1 MVNKL
6 VYSVI
11 AILFI
16 LGVAIFFRVEFKY
29 MMVLNNRGSEVL
41 SLIKKANK
49 EPLKAGETME
59 DRIAVI
65 GEQAGVRFATDY
77 LIMENSLF
85 KSCKTECLKKAEFFK
100 SYIKLISQIKI
111 KKLWVVA
118 RTIMKASVSYL
129 IQEREEN
136 QFLNNFTSKREWIT
150 ENYEKIPSYE
160 LKELALSLTQAIDAK
175 VMEIKKK

>member
-6 VYSVI
+6 VISTLV
-11 AILFI
+11 ILFV
-16 LGVAIFFRVEFKY
+16 LGAAIYFRVEFKY
-29 MMVLNNRGSEVL
+29 MMVLNNRGSLIL
-41 SLIKKANK
+41 SLLKKADK
-49 EPLKAGETME
+49 DPLKPGESAE
-59 DRIAVI
+59 ERIAAI
-65 GEQAGVRFATDY
+65 GDSSGVKFATDY

-85 KSCKTECLKKAEFFK
+85 KACKTECLKKAAFYK
-100 SYIKLISQIKI
+100 SYLKLISQIQI
-111 KKLWVVA
+111 KKLWVVE
-118 RTIMKASVSYL
+118 RNKMKDSVAYY

-136 QFLNNFTSKREWIT
+136 QFLNNFVSRRAYIT